1 MRILDRYILKN
12 FLEPFLYCF
21 FGFIAIWLVFDFAQH
36 SGDFLTFRAS
46 GSLIVQYYK
55 TQIPQVIVL
64 MLPVA
69 LLLSLLFSLSKM
81 SRSNEI
87 ISMLAAGL
95 SLVRIAIPFLFV
107 GLAVTAGSFAMN
119 RKLAP
124 RADAAKKKI
133 MEQIASGT
141 DWHSIVNGQ
150 LFRNRAD
157 NRTWFMQTLLLNKN
171 EVRGLHITQQDGQG
185 NIIRKYYAACGM
197 FDPMGKTWNFTD
209 GKTVD
214 FDAGGKV
221 SGEENWTLKKIGGW
235 SETPWRIMSATMEA
249 QNLSLSELRQYL
261 RINADFPDAQLAPY
275 RTYLYYRWAE
285 AATCLIVIFI
295 AVPLGIVY
303 SRRGVL
309 AGVAGSIFIF
319 FGMIFLDK
327 LFLALG
333 KGDRIP
339 AQVAAWGP
347 NAIFAIVGFFLL
359 YMRSTNRD
367 MSDLNPW
374 KFFHRTKHA

>member
-1 MRILDRYILKN
+1 MRILDRYILRN
-12 FLEPFLYCF
+12 FLVPFLYCF
-21 FGFIAIWLVFDFAQH
+21 LGFIAIWLVFDFAEH
-36 SGDFLTFRAS
+36 SADFFSTKSAHHLV
-46 GSLIVQYYK
+46 VQYYK
-55 TQIPQVIVL
+55 SQLPQIIVL
-64 MLPVA
+64 VLPVA

-87 ISMLAAGL
+87 ISMLAAGQ
-95 SLVRIAIPFLFV
+95 SLVRITFPFLFI
-107 GLAVTAGSFAMN
+107 GLAVAAGSFVMN

-124 RADAAKKKI
+124 QADAAKKRI
-133 MEQIASGT
+133 LYQISTGFEVPPY
-141 DWHSIVNGQ
+141 SLSQ

-157 NRTWFMQTLLLNKN
+157 NRTWFVQVMQLKKSEL
-171 EVRGLHITQQDGQG
+171 VGVHISQQDDEG
-185 NIIRKYYAACGM
+185 NIIRKYYATYAVYE
-197 FDPMGKTWNFTD
+197 PLAKTWNFIS

-214 FDAGGKV
+214 FDAEGNQTGEKV
-221 SGEENWTLKKIGGW
+221 WPGLKIQGW

-249 QNLSLSELRQYL
+249 QNLSLADLRQYL
-261 RINADFPDAQLAPY
+261 RINSDFPDVQLAPY
-275 RTYLYYRWAE
+275 RTHFHYRWAVP
-285 AATCLIVIFI
+285 ATCIVVIFI

-309 AGVAGSIFIF
+309 AGVSGSLFIF

-333 KGDRIP
+333 KGGRIP
-339 AQVAAWGP
+339 APIAAWGP

-374 KFFHRTKHA
+374 KFFHRTTHT